1 MKLPSLFST
10 QYDLVRSFGP
20 SARRFLVATFLADGI
35 AYSLWWLFF
44 NFFILERGF
53 SREFLGLAN
62 SAPSVAALVLG
73 LPLGFLS
80 DRIGRKKAMMIGIG
94 SYAIASAIEIT
105 TYSPGLILISAFIG
119 GAGRTLYFL
128 SQAPF
133 MANVTSSENR
143 TFLFSLNFGIVSL
156 SGLFANLIGG
166 QLPAFFGNTFGFPL
180 ASAQA
185 YQAVLIISVF
195 VSLISLVPLAYIR
208 ETQLD
213 WQDAEQGFVLSDMSE
228 TLKKNG
234 KALLRILSQPISVKL
249 ALPNIFLGFGAA
261 LLIPYINVFLRDK
274 FQISDQLLG
283 LLFSLSAFVTGVS
296 VFLGPQLAKRSGGKI
311 RAIAITQG
319 ASLFF
324 LLILGFSNQLKY
336 AAIGFLARNA
346 LMNMAV
352 PLFDAFAMEQVPQR
366 SQGTVNS
373 LRELSWQMGWA
384 IGPYVS
390 GVVQGSYGFSPLF
403 LVTAVLYA
411 LSTIL
416 IWMFFSGSEQVYST
430 KITTS
435 ALD

>member
-1 MKLPSLFST
+1 MFSK
-10 QYDLVRSFGP
+10 QYDLVRGFKP
-20 SARRFLVATFLADGI
+20 SIRFFLISTFLADGI
-35 AYSLWWLFF
+35 AFNLWLLFF

-53 SREFLGLAN
+53 SREFLGLVN
-62 SAPSVAALVLG
+62 SAPSIAALVLG

-94 SYAIASAIEIT
+94 SYAIASVIEIT
-105 TYSPGLILISAFIG
+105 TYSPGLILIAAFIG
-119 GAGRTLYFL
+119 GAGHTLYFL

-133 MANVTSSENR
+133 MANVTSTDNR
-143 TFLFSLNFGIVSL
+143 TLLFSLNFGLVSL

-166 QLPAFFGNTFGFPL
+166 QLPAFFGNAFGFPL

-185 YQAVLIISVF
+185 YQAVLIISIF
-195 VSLISLVPLAYIR
+195 VSLCSLVPLAYIR
-208 ETQLD
+208 ETSFD
-213 WQDAEQGFVLSDMSE
+213 RQDVEQGFLLSGFSE

-234 KALLRILSQPISVKL
+234 KALLGILSQPTSVKL

-283 LLFSLSAFVTGVS
+283 LFFSLSALVTGVS
-296 VFLGPQLAKRSGGKI
+296 VFLGPLLAKRSGGKI
-311 RAIAITQG
+311 RAITITQG
-319 ASLFF
+319 SSLFF
-324 LLILGFSNQLKY
+324 LLMLGFSNQLTY

-352 PLFDAFAMEQVPQR
+352 PLFDAFAMEQIPQR

-390 GVVQGSYGFSPLF
+390 GVVQGAYGFSPLF
-403 LVTAVLYA
+403 IVTAVLYA
-411 LSTIL
+411 FSTIL
-416 IWMFFSGSEQVYST
+416 IWIFFSGSEQVLST

-435 ALD
+435 AVD